1 MEGKRAI
8 VTGGNAGIGL
18 GIVEALVEKK
28 AKVFVIGRDHGRLA
42 AVAQRLGVTTI
53 AGDVTEEAFAHS
65 VLREV
70 RPDILVLNA
79 GKQPAMAPIDEQT
92 WEGFSQVWN
101 HDVKAGLFWV
111 QAALKL
117 PLARGSRVI
126 VSSSGAAVGGS
137 PLSGGYAGAKRM
149 LWLMARYANGVSA
162 DKDLGLRFQTILPMQ
177 LVPGTGHGASA
188 SEAYG
193 KKKGVSPE
201 AMIASFGKP
210 LLPRTIGDH
219 VVEILTDPRHD
230 AGVAFGF
237 KGEAGIVSLD

>member
-1 MEGKRAI
+1 MQGKRAI

-18 GIVEALVEKK
+18 GIVEALVEQKVE
-28 AKVFVIGRDHGRLA
+28 VFVVGRDRGRLG
-42 AVAQRLGVTTI
+42 AVSERLGVKTI

-65 VLREV
+65 VVRDV
-70 RPDILVLNA
+70 RPDLLVLNA
-79 GKQPAMAPIDEQT
+79 GKQPAMLPIDEQT

-117 PLARGSRVI
+117 PLARGSQVV

-149 LWLMARYANGVSA
+149 LWLMARYANGVSS
-162 DKDLGLRFQTILPMQ
+162 DRDLGIRFLTILPMQ
-177 LVPGTGHGASA
+177 LVPGTGHGQSA

-193 KKKGVSPE
+193 KKKGVTGE
-201 AMIASFGKP
+201 QMIASFGKP
-210 LLPRTIGDH
+210 LTPRRIGDH
-219 VVEILTDPRHD
+219 LIEILTDPKHQN
-230 AGVAFGF
+230 GVAFGL
-237 KGEAGIVSLD
+237 KGESGIQSLD